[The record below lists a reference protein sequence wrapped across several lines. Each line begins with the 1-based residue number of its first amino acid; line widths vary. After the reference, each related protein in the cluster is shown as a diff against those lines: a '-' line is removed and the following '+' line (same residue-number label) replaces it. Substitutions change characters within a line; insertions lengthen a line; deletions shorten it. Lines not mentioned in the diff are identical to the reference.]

1 MVSRRQVLAAGCLAL
16 AGGAGCSKIRDA
28 LADDTTSD
36 ETETATSDATGTSEA
51 ETESRE
57 ETTETDAADPS
68 EFRIT
73 VTDGDEE
80 VELVTGEDVASVG
93 EVEQA
98 RSGDGYRIP
107 VTLTDEGTAAFA
119 DGLESVGAFEDPE
132 SHRIRTYFESERLY
146 EAKLGPGLADAIESG
161 EWDGSFLL
169 HVTDRETAEDVKDA
183 LESE

>member
-16 AGGAGCSKIRDA
+16 AGTAGCTEIREA
-28 LADDTTSD
+28 ITADSTTK
-36 ETETATSDATGTSEA
+36 GT
-51 ETESRE
+51 
-57 ETTETDAADPS
+57 ETTEATQPGDETTVTTDDDS
-68 EFRIT
+68 EFRIA
-73 VTDGDEE
+73 VTDDDSEE

-183 LESE
+183 LENE